1 MTKFYVVWK
10 GKKRG
15 VFDTWDECKLS
26 VQGVPGAKFK
36 SFGSKAR
43 AEAEFKG
50 TTLMPPKEDTA
61 VTEEGYKFD
70 TTDMAIAVD
79 GACSGTRGEYRGVL
93 LPSKAE
99 VFRGGPWEHCTNNVM
114 EYLAVIRGIRW
125 MSNRGIRIPIYTDS
139 RTALKW
145 IRDDPEHTCRTTH
158 EPPADSDVADEI
170 RRSRR
175 WLRTRADRAKLIA
188 CLRKWDTEALGEI
201 PADFN
206 RK

>member
-15 VFDTWDECKLS
+15 VFGSWDECKAS

-43 AEAEFKG
+43 AEAEFRG
-50 TTLMPPKEDTA
+50 ETLLPPREIAADG
-61 VTEEGYKFD
+61 EKFD
-70 TTDMAIAVD
+70 DTEMALAVD
-79 GACSGTRGEYRGVL
+79 GACSGSSHVGEYRGVL

-99 VFRGGPWEHCTNNVM
+99 VFRGGPWEHCTNNIM
-114 EYLAVIRGIRW
+114 EYLAAIRALKWI
-125 MSNRGIRIPIYTDS
+125 SNRGIRIPVYTDS
-139 RTALKW
+139 RTAIKW
-145 IRDDPEHTCRTTH
+145 VKDPECICKTGCD
-158 EPPADSDVADEI
+158 PPPKSDVADELK
-170 RRSRR
+170 RFGM
-175 WLRTRADRAKLIA
+175 WLRTRTDRVGLVA
-188 CLRKWDTEALGEI
+188 CLRKWDTESFGEI